1 MDRNMHIA
9 PETGK
14 DNRAAARGDAILP
27 DSSTT
32 SDLMLELPFE
42 QRRDCSSSSSFMG
55 KDSWPIVDNRN
66 HPTTSNAANEA
77 IDEGWRSLISNSS
90 EEGRISL
97 GYAGP
102 HLLAAKSFRP
112 VLVLGPQR
120 SRKTTSIAIPSLL
133 EWDGPAVVTSIRT
146 DILTGTYDL
155 RSKRGRAQVYEPMRR
170 LMPEQAAVVGWNP
183 LDDCKDWDSAIRCSS
198 ALTEAG
204 ALDLREGEF
213 WYGMAS
219 RLLAPLLFAAG
230 ANGYTMTDV
239 ARWVKTSEEFEVRSL
254 LQAAGIS
261 QAIESFEAVCNMES
275 RLRTSIYGTCM
286 AVMRVFDY
294 NSVCESSVSGFRV
307 DDFFDGGANTL
318 YLCAP
323 PDHQQELAPLFI
335 ALLRRII
342 REAYERDSVGER
354 DAPLLIVLDEAAN
367 IAPLRNLDTLATT
380 AAGSGIQLVSVFHD
394 LSQMVALYGEARA
407 LSIANNHSAML
418 VLPGNRDPRTA
429 DLTMKLVGDED
440 IEGLTQPRQ
449 GSALLRRLQPGTALC
464 LYENLIP
471 RILTLRSS
479 SHDKNLLELARSAGS
494 AHHRL
499 VFNGGRAAEGKLRM
513 LTSRG

>member
-1 MDRNMHIA
+1 MCIA
-9 PETGK
+9 PEVDKGSM
-14 DNRAAARGDAILP
+14 AAVRDDAILP
-27 DSSTT
+27 EPGTVCELIPELRLEQERVLSDSPR
-32 SDLMLELPFE
+32 LEE
-42 QRRDCSSSSSFMG
+42 KG
-55 KDSWPIVDNRN
+55 SWPVVDDRNPSAILSAADEEETIDDDWQYLTNIGEENRIN
-66 HPTTSNAANEA
+66 
-77 IDEGWRSLISNSS
+77 
-90 EEGRISL
+90 L
-97 GYAGP
+97 GYAGSC
-102 HLLAAKSFRP
+102 LLAAESLRP

-120 SRKTTSIAIPSLL
+120 SRRTTSIAIPSLL

-183 LDDCKDWDSAIRCSS
+183 LEDCQEWDSAIRCSS

-254 LQAAGIS
+254 LQAAGID

-286 AVMRVFDY
+286 AVVRVFDY
-294 NSVCESSVSGFRV
+294 NSVCESSTSGFRV
-307 DDFFDGGANTL
+307 EEFFDGNPNTL

-342 REAYERDSVGER
+342 REAYEQLSRREGF
-354 DAPLLIVLDEAAN
+354 AASN
-367 IAPLRNLDTLATT
+367 C
-380 AAGSGIQLVSVFHD
+380 
-394 LSQMVALYGEARA
+394 
-407 LSIANNHSAML
+407 
-418 VLPGNRDPRTA
+418 PR
-429 DLTMKLVGDED
+429 
-440 IEGLTQPRQ
+440 
-449 GSALLRRLQPGTALC
+449 
-464 LYENLIP
+464 
-471 RILTLRSS
+471 RSC
-479 SHDKNLLELARSAGS
+479 
-494 AHHRL
+494 
-499 VFNGGRAAEGKLRM
+499 
-513 LTSRG
+513 